1 MRKWG
6 VLACVML
13 LAALCGCGRA
23 ETVWETVDDGL
34 EQAAVQGGA
43 PMEMVFDV
51 PEGAEQIGLLD
62 DCRVYAHPD
71 GDYEITAQVLPG
83 VDVGAVIR
91 TVSGFAPEQLRA
103 VVRQEGRE
111 LGRYPLSQDAQIL
124 LHTAEGYNLLVI
136 EAGQAY
142 IREADC
148 PNGLCVQEGRVS
160 RTGESLVCLPH
171 RLTVTIEGGEE
182 ALDGV
187 SG

>member
-1 MRKWG
+1 MKKQNGREHKG
-6 VLACVML
+6 RRDLILISACVLLAVFL
-13 LAALCGCGRA
+13 LAAQR
-23 ETVWETVDDGL
+23 
-34 EQAAVQGGA
+34 
-43 PMEMVFDV
+43 
-51 PEGAEQIGLLD
+51 LL
-62 DCRVYAHPD
+62 
-71 GDYEITAQVLPG
+71 QK
-83 VDVGAVIR
+83 
-91 TVSGFAPEQLRA
+91 SGNWA

-111 LGRYPLSQDAQIL
+111 LGRYPLSQDAQIP

-148 PNGLCVQEGRVS
+148 PNGLCIQEGRVS

-171 RLTVTIEGGEE
+171 QLTVTIEGGEE

>member
-1 MRKWG
+1 MKNQNGREHKG
-6 VLACVML
+6 RRDLILISACVLLAVFL
-13 LAALCGCGRA
+13 LAAQR
-23 ETVWETVDDGL
+23 
-34 EQAAVQGGA
+34 
-43 PMEMVFDV
+43 
-51 PEGAEQIGLLD
+51 LLQKN
-62 DCRVYAHPD
+62 
-71 GDYEITAQVLPG
+71 GSWT
-83 VDVGAVIR
+83 
-91 TVSGFAPEQLRA
+91 

-111 LGRYPLSQDAQIL
+111 LGRYPLSQDAQIP

>member
-1 MRKWG
+1 MKKQNGREHKG
-6 VLACVML
+6 RRDLILISACVLLAVFL
-13 LAALCGCGRA
+13 LAAQR
-23 ETVWETVDDGL
+23 
-34 EQAAVQGGA
+34 
-43 PMEMVFDV
+43 
-51 PEGAEQIGLLD
+51 LL
-62 DCRVYAHPD
+62 
-71 GDYEITAQVLPG
+71 QK
-83 VDVGAVIR
+83 
-91 TVSGFAPEQLRA
+91 SGNWA

-111 LGRYPLSQDAQIL
+111 LGRYPLSQDAQIP

>member
-1 MRKWG
+1 MKKQNGREHKG
-6 VLACVML
+6 RRDLILISACVLLAVFL
-13 LAALCGCGRA
+13 LAAQR
-23 ETVWETVDDGL
+23 
-34 EQAAVQGGA
+34 
-43 PMEMVFDV
+43 
-51 PEGAEQIGLLD
+51 LL
-62 DCRVYAHPD
+62 
-71 GDYEITAQVLPG
+71 QK
-83 VDVGAVIR
+83 
-91 TVSGFAPEQLRA
+91 SGSWA

-111 LGRYPLSQDAQIL
+111 LGRYPLSQDAQIP

-148 PNGLCVQEGRVS
+148 PNGLCIQEGRVS